1 MRKRTERPR
10 REPESTGPEAVEG
23 RATASEGRGTTD
35 PAETRPQPEPTGPE
49 PVQGQDR
56 AASSDSAPGEPIN
69 AESDANA
76 RVKGADPEGESE
88 PDAGTKPETLTGPS
102 PTIRSDDDEATT
114 GGAEIV
120 APEPSPEVLAT
131 RKGMFGVIGTGD
143 TSGFGGLTRTV
154 EFPASATPPFG
165 GWWDSVYDRI
175 GRLFAE
181 GDDPLEPPGK
191 EPVPNYS
198 DVITKVVIHRGEITF
213 HVARERLA
221 ELVLHLRDDAY
232 LRFEFC
238 SSVSGVHYPADT
250 GRELHAV
257 YHLQSMTHN
266 RRLRLEVSAP
276 DDDPHIP
283 SVVSTYP
290 TADWHERETY
300 DMFGIVFD
308 GHPALTRILM
318 PDDWPGHPQRKD
330 YPLGGIPVEYKG
342 AKVPP
347 PEERRAYS

>member
-1 MRKRTERPR
+1 MSERTRPG
-10 REPESTGPEAVEG
+10 REPVSSTGEPA
-23 RATASEGRGTTD
+23 AQSASTGSASGTTD
-35 PAETRPQPEPTGPE
+35 PAATRPMSEPRGPE
-49 PVQGQDR
+49 SVEGKEHATP
-56 AASSDSAPGEPIN
+56 ASDPGEPIN
-69 AESDANA
+69 AESDADA

-120 APEPSPEVLAT
+120 PAETSPEVLAT
-131 RKGMFGVIGTGD
+131 RKGMFGVKGTGD
-143 TSGFGGLTRTV
+143 TSGFGGLTRTI
-154 EFPASATPPFG
+154 EFPPASTPPFG

-175 GRLFAE
+175 GELV
-181 GDDPLEPPGK
+181 PLH
-191 EPVPNYS
+191 S

-221 ELVLHLRDDAY
+221 ELVRHLRDDAY

-266 RRLRLEVSAP
+266 RRVRLEVSAP

-342 AKVPP
+342 ARVPP
-347 PEERRAYS
+347 PEERRDYS